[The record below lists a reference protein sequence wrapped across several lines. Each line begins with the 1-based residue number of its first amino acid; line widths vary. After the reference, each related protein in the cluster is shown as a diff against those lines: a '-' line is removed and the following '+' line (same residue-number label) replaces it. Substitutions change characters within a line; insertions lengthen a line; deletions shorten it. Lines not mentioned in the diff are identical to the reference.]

1 MVQVIPAVMVFQVV
15 QVVQVVKVV
24 QVVQMV
30 HVIYVIRMARAKV
43 LGWSLSTG
51 QGQGGSRWSRW
62 SMEARRKQRDA
73 QMKESSCV

>member
-30 HVIYVIRMARAKV
+30 HVIYVIRMARVKV
-43 LGWSLSTG
+43 LGWSLTTG
-51 QGQGGSRWSRW
+51 QGDQDGPGGVWRLG
-62 SMEARRKQRDA
+62 
-73 QMKESSCV
+73 ESKRMPR